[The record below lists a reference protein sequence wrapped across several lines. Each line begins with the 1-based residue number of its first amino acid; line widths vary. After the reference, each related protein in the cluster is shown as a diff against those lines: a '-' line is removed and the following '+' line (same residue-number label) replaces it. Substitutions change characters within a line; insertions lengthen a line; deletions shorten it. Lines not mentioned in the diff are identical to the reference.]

1 MSAGPMR
8 QIPLA
13 LSAAE
18 PPSFDNYVAG
28 SNGEA
33 VAVLRALTVA
43 QGEAAAQRAVYL
55 WGEPGAGKTH
65 LLDALAAAAG
75 DRAIRLGPDSP
86 AEAFADA
93 LDRLAPGAAPPPAT
107 VPAAP
112 AAAASPIVIVD
123 DCDRLDDARQQA
135 VFHLFNRVGEI
146 PGAAFAAAGAQPP
159 LALALRDEL
168 RTRLGWGVVLRLALL
183 TDQEKA
189 DALRRAAQGRGIAL
203 PEELIRW
210 LLTHRSRDIR
220 WLLRLLDAL
229 DRYALERKR
238 AITLPLLREFE
249 NAEPLV
255 KS

>member
-18 PPSFDNYVAG
+18 PASFDNYVAG

-33 VAVLRALTVA
+33 VAVLRAL
-43 QGEAAAQRAVYL
+43 AAAQGAAPAQRVVYL
-55 WGEPGAGKTH
+55 WGEPGAGKSH
-65 LLDALAAAAG
+65 LLDALAAAAD

-86 AEAFADA
+86 EEAFAGA
-93 LDRLAPGAAPPPAT
+93 LDRLAQPAAPPPTDASPA
-107 VPAAP
+107 PAAP
-112 AAAASPIVIVD
+112 VVIVD
-123 DCDRLDDARQQA
+123 DCEGLDDTRQQA
-135 VFHLFNRVGEI
+135 IFHLFNRMAAT
-146 PGAAFAAAGAQPP
+146 PDAAFAAAGAQPP
-159 LALALRDEL
+159 LALELREEL

-183 TDQEKA
+183 TDEQKA
-189 DALRRAAQGRGIAL
+189 DALRRAAQGRGIVL
-203 PEELIRW
+203 PDELIRW

-249 NAEPLV
+249 NAESLV

>member
-1 MSAGPMR
+1 MR

-33 VAVLRALTVA
+33 VAVLRALP
-43 QGEAAAQRAVYL
+43 GEREAAPARDAASARRAVYL

-65 LLDALAAAAG
+65 LLDALAAAVGA
-75 DRAIRLGPDSP
+75 RAIRLGPESP
-86 AEAFADA
+86 TEAFASA
-93 LDRLAPGAAPPPAT
+93 LDRLSQLAASTPTAG
-107 VPAAP
+107 PAAP
-112 AAAASPIVIVD
+112 VVIVD
-123 DCDRLDDARQQA
+123 DCERLDDARQQA
-135 VFHLFNRVGEI
+135 VFHLFNRAGEI

>member
-28 SNGEA
+28 SNDEA
-33 VAVLRALTVA
+33 VAVLRALA
-43 QGEAAAQRAVYL
+43 GERDAAPARRAVYL

-65 LLDALAAAAG
+65 LLDALAASVGA
-75 DRAIRLGPDSP
+75 RAIRLGPESP
-86 AEAFADA
+86 KEAFASA
-93 LDRLAPGAAPPPAT
+93 LDRLSQLAASTPTAG
-107 VPAAP
+107 PAAP
-112 AAAASPIVIVD
+112 VVIVD
-123 DCDRLDDARQQA
+123 DCERLDDARQQA